1 MKGTFILKMA
11 GITEQIILLKCP
23 SFSCADTYA
32 RTHSTYS
39 EEEGKEGGIFCNQ
52 RNGNMLLVRLMPTG
66 REEAGRE
73 RGEEKWDWCVA
84 VGKIWETAAAVRL
97 NCG

>member
-1 MKGTFILKMA
+1 M
-11 GITEQIILLKCP
+11 ILLQCP
-23 SFSCADTYA
+23 AVSCADTCA

-39 EEEGKEGGIFCNQ
+39 EKEGKEGRKEEGIFCNQ

-73 RGEEKWDWCVA
+73 RGEGKWDWCVA

-97 NCG
+97 NSG